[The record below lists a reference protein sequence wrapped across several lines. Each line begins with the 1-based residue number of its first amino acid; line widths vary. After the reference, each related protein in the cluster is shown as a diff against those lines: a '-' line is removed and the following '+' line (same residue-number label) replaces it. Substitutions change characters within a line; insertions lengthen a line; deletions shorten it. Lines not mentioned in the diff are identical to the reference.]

1 MAVFGASNALAG
13 TAQAISSSY
22 KTMLALTAQ
31 TTGLTRALIQEFD
44 VGTLGTPADNVVQW
58 DVNRCS
64 SVGTG
69 GGTGTPS
76 PMDNT
81 LRASSTVATCNP
93 TAEPTAGVSVF
104 NLGLNQRASF
114 RWVAAPGSELVI
126 PATNVNG
133 FGIRAL
139 STAYT
144 GTASATAVFIE

>member
-1 MAVFGASNALAG
+1 MAVYGASNALAG
-13 TAQAISSSY
+13 TLQAISSSY
-22 KTMLALTAQ
+22 KTMINLTAQ

-64 SVGTG
+64 SIGTG
-69 GGTGTPS
+69 TTGTPS

-81 LRASSTVATCNP
+81 FRASATVATCNC
-93 TAEPTAGVSVF
+93 TAEPTAGVSMF

-144 GTASATAVFIE
+144 GTASASAVFIE

>member
-1 MAVFGASNALAG
+1 MSVYGASNALAG
-13 TAQAISSSY
+13 TLQAISTTY
-22 KTMLALTAQ
+22 KTLINLTAQ
-31 TTGLTRALIQEFD
+31 TTGITRALIQEFD

-64 SVGTG
+64 TVGTG
-69 GGTGTPS
+69 TTGTAS

-81 LRASSTVATCNP
+81 FRAASTVATCNN
-93 TAEPTAGVSVF
+93 TAEPTAGVSMF

-126 PATNVNG
+126 PATNASG
-133 FGIRAL
+133 YGIRAL

-144 GTASATAVFIE
+144 GTASASAIFLE